1 MYGKGE
7 WIIRIQAN
15 ASSNSKPFPNKVID
29 RPLRKKKSVKFI
41 LYANKMK
48 KPKFLNVSNYN

>member
-15 ASSNSKPFPNKVID
+15 ASSKSKPFPNKVID
-29 RPLRKKKSVKFI
+29 RPLRKKNPSNLFYMQIKWKSRS
-41 LYANKMK
+41 
-48 KPKFLNVSNYN
+48 FLM

>member
-15 ASSNSKPFPNKVID
+15 ASSKSKPFPNKVID
-29 RPLRKKKSVKFI
+29 RPLRKKNPSNLFYMQIKC
-41 LYANKMK
+41 K